1 MQYLSLEDVVDLFY
15 QRLAVGMEIGSHGIV
30 VVGWGDA
37 DYSKDQHS
45 CEPHNA
51 CLYPAKGKAVE
62 RKERTDKV
70 IVDGIDAF
78 NNEGGKL
85 AEAVGSPTERPLDIV
100 EWDAAEEA
108 GEDDEGKKGTI
119 GDAHDVIVGVETL
132 YDKYGSRCE
141 ILTGIPKEKRG
152 VLHAGSDKIS
162 WMRRMLASDITV
174 NIVYSED
181 KPQYCRGKGYI
192 LIDDTQDNIAQ
203 WEAAGGTGI
212 VHVSAPETMAW
223 LKSLGVL

>member
-1 MQYLSLEDVVDLFY
+1 
-15 QRLAVGMEIGSHGIV
+15 MEIGSHGIV

-51 CLYPAKGKAVE
+51 CLYPAMGEAVE

-78 NNEGGKL
+78 DDEGGKPSER
-85 AEAVGSPTERPLDIV
+85 AGTPTERPLDIV

-132 YDKYGSRCE
+132 YDKYGSNDQ
-141 ILTGIPKEKRG
+141 TDKQATSKQKRRPG
-152 VLHAGSDKIS
+152 CSPSRRTEAFSAAQGFGYFSGG
-162 WMRRMLASDITV
+162 MRSTWP
-174 NIVYSED
+174 S
-181 KPQYCRGKGYI
+181 
-192 LIDDTQDNIAQ
+192 
-203 WEAAGGTGI
+203 
-212 VHVSAPETMAW
+212 
-223 LKSLGVL
+223 